1 MAEKRSGKRRRLW
14 LLAPGALLLFVLYFL
29 LGAWLPN
36 LEHRQVSGAFQAW
49 AAEADY
55 TAEQP
60 GNEEVAYLSGNV
72 EAMEYRLAMIE
83 AAEEEIIL
91 STFDFDADTAGK
103 QLLAALLHA
112 AGRGVEVKVLVD
124 GISGW
129 MDLRGNGWF
138 QALAGHENVEIKIY
152 NPINLLL
159 PWQTMYRLH
168 DKYFIVDDRMYLL
181 GGRNSTDLF
190 LGDYSESRN
199 IDSEVFVRRTG
210 VRPGDSLEQLRAYFD
225 QVWSLPECEEYRG
238 GSSARA
244 EGRRTEL
251 TELYTQLS
259 GIYPAAFEADYL
271 ERADT
276 FPARRISLLSNPVGA
291 ENKAP
296 ELWCAMTALMEGSG
310 DVLVHTPYV
319 ILSREMESDLA
330 GVSESVGAFTLIL
343 NDVASGANPW
353 GCVDY
358 LNEKE
363 NILAT
368 GVTVGEYLG
377 EYSMHTK
384 NVLVDDRLCLV
395 GSFNFDMRSAYL
407 DTELMLVIDSEELNA
422 RLRESARE
430 DLEHCRVVSQAGEVL
445 GAQFVPRELGE
456 GKRAGYAVLRRLIRP
471 FRCLL

>member
-1 MAEKRSGKRRRLW
+1 MAAEKRKRRFRLW
-14 LLAPGALLLFVLYFL
+14 LLAPGALLLFLLYFA

-36 LEHRQVSGAFQAW
+36 LEHRSVSGEFRAQA
-49 AAEADY
+49 AAAVY
-55 TAEQP
+55 TSDLP
-60 GNEEVAYLSGNV
+60 GNEEVAYISDNV
-72 EAMEYRLAMIE
+72 EAMEYRLAMAE
-83 AAEEEIIL
+83 AAQEEIIL
-91 STFDFDADTAGK
+91 STFDFDADQAGRE
-103 QLLAALLHA
+103 LLSALLHA
-112 AGRGVEVKVLVD
+112 AGRGVRVRVLVD

-129 MDLRGNGWF
+129 MDLRGSGWF
-138 QALAGHENVEIKIY
+138 QALAENENAEIRIY
-152 NPINLLL
+152 NPINLLR

-168 DKYFIVDDRMYLL
+168 DKYFIVDGEMYLL

-190 LGDYSESRN
+190 LGDYSGAQN
-199 IDSEVFVRRTG
+199 IDSEVFVRRTE
-210 VRPGDSLEQLRAYFD
+210 VREGDSLEQLRAYFER
-225 QVWSLPECEEYRG
+225 VWALPESGEYRP
-238 GSSARA
+238 SAPGQARRRA
-244 EGRRTEL
+244 GEL
-251 TELYTQLS
+251 AE
-259 GIYPAAFEADYL
+259 IYAGLRETYPTAFEGDFLA
-271 ERADT
+271 RADT
-276 FPARRISLLSNPVGA
+276 VPANRITLLANPVEA

-296 ELWCAMTALMEGSG
+296 ELWESMLPLMAGGG

-330 GVSESVGAFTLIL
+330 GVSESVGTFTLIL

-377 EYSMHTK
+377 EHSMHTK

-407 DTELMLVIDSEELNA
+407 DTELMLVIDSPELNA
-422 RLRESARE
+422 RLRALAGEE
-430 DLEHCRVVSQAGEVL
+430 LEHCRVVSQDGEAL
-445 GAQFVPRELGE
+445 GAQFEPRALTG
-456 GKRAGYAVLRRLIRP
+456 GKRAAYAVLRRLIRP